1 MFEAFFLSS
10 TPGVIYLV
18 RPRLGLHARLSPH
31 SIPFTIR
38 WAVWLCGCEAVE
50 ACERSGAA
58 VARSGHRRLGVA
70 SRDWWRRCACNS
82 IRGWFHDTAVGL
94 YLTAWRC
101 AWNSPN
107 TKHAR
112 FPEWQYFCAP
122 FLRITYILNV
132 RSLMW
137 TWICHLCWMYTPN
150 DIWQL
155 NVPML
160 CLSLVKAS
168 LTSNC
173 CLRLS
178 HSFSD
183 AGGKFVAAACPAAV
197 WTIILFQRR
206 LTMMLFILIDTCMI
220 YRRIRLHTAGV
231 CPIDS

>member
-1 MFEAFFLSS
+1 MFAAFFLSS

-18 RPRLGLHARLSPH
+18 RPRLVLHARLSPP

-38 WAVWLCGCEAVE
+38 WAVWLCGREAVE
-50 ACERSGAA
+50 ACGAA

-70 SRDWWRRCACNS
+70 SRDWRRRCACNS

-137 TWICHLCWMYTPN
+137 TYGFVICVGCIHQMTSDNWMHP
-150 DIWQL
+150 
-155 NVPML
+155 
-160 CLSLVKAS
+160 C
-168 LTSNC
+168 
-173 CLRLS
+173 
-178 HSFSD
+178 
-183 AGGKFVAAACPAAV
+183 FVLA
-197 WTIILFQRR
+197 W
-206 LTMMLFILIDTCMI
+206 
-220 YRRIRLHTAGV
+220 
-231 CPIDS
+231 